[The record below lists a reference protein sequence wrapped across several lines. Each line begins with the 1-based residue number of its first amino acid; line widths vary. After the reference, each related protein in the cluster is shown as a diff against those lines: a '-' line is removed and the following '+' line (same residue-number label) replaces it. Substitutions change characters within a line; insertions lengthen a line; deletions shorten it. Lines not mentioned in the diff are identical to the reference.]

1 MSTQTFSSLQAAS
14 APSAMADHHTAQ
26 TAPAVGTRGT
36 ADRVRHVLLFEL
48 IALAI
53 VIPTGSTLFGLHESS
68 MGVIGIGSAITATIW
83 NYLYNVVFDR
93 VMARLYATTH
103 KTVRIRIVHTLLFEA
118 GLQVVLLPAIAW
130 YLQESVLTA
139 FSLSMSIAVFYLV
152 YAFVFNMAYD
162 RIFPVPADHPATG
175 KANG

>member
-1 MSTQTFSSLQAAS
+1 
-14 APSAMADHHTAQ
+14 MADHHAAQ
-26 TAPAVGTRGT
+26 NAPAVGTRGT
-36 ADRVRHVLLFEL
+36 SDRVRHVLLFEL

-68 MGVIGIGSAITATIW
+68 MGMIGIGSAITATIW

-103 KTVRIRIVHTLLFEA
+103 KTVGVRIVHTLLFEA

-130 YLQESVLTA
+130 YLHESVLKA

>member
-14 APSAMADHHTAQ
+14 ASSAMADHHAAQ
-26 TAPAVGTRGT
+26 NAPAVGTRGT
-36 ADRVRHVLLFEL
+36 SDRVRHVLLFEL

-68 MGVIGIGSAITATIW
+68 MGMIGIGSAITATIW

-103 KTVRIRIVHTLLFEA
+103 KTVGVRIVHTLLFEA

-130 YLQESVLTA
+130 YLHESVLKA